1 MREFLFGI
9 AEITLGMSLLILLM
23 LTLLKLIGGK
33 FTAKCRYILWTLV
46 MIRLAVPLSF
56 GILPAL
62 IEVPVEPEP
71 EPVQI
76 QIPVV
81 SYTPIPQEPVTVP
94 PFGKTGGSGSPAGI
108 RNRLPEEGSVP
119 SSCPADVSRTEQS
132 RCVRTAPPQNRSAG
146 HRPVGKRTRGNA
158 FPRSDPLQTRRP
170 VDQGILPAGTLVPLV
185 QPVRPS
191 GGVLQ

>member
-1 MREFLFGI
+1 MQNFFLGI
-9 AEITLGMSLLILLM
+9 IEITLGMTILILLM
-23 LTLLKLIGGK
+23 LLILKLIGGK

-81 SYTPIPQEPVTVP
+81 SYTPIPQEPAAVP
-94 PFGKTGGSGSPAGI
+94 QP
-108 RNRLPEEGSVP
+108 
-119 SSCPADVSRTEQS
+119 
-132 RCVRTAPPQNRSAG
+132 RTAIVFPPPSIIPLCPLLSIPLAI
-146 HRPVGKRTRGNA
+146 PLTTITFVL
-158 FPRSDPLQTRRP
+158 PRSLA
-170 VDQGILPAGTLVPLV
+170 I
-185 QPVRPS
+185 S
-191 GGVLQ
+191 